1 MLLDFMLSAFFEYH
15 QFEEANGYWCDGIF
29 ISELDPQRTK
39 KHVNDKRRIVTQAWI
54 GKDGQDKYR
63 MIILFG
69 KYSLR
74 RYAKG
79 SSVVDCIPDNKSMD
93 WIEMDFPAMPVEH
106 SAYVMP
112 QLVKSLCCG
121 GIIRAV
127 SKNQTNFLVEIQTEH
142 ALRGLKPDLVQMNK
156 LPDQGVNATAPAAGD
171 DCDIDSRY

>member
-1 MLLDFMLSAFFEYH
+1 MSYDEDDISLLDEFLVHLEFRLSAFFEYH

-79 SSVVDCIPDNKSMD
+79 TSLVDCIPDYKSMD
-93 WIEMDFPAMPVEH
+93 WIEMDIDEKTI
-106 SAYVMP
+106 
-112 QLVKSLCCG
+112 Q
-121 GIIRAV
+121 IR
-127 SKNQTNFLVEIQTEH
+127 
-142 ALRGLKPDLVQMNK
+142 LR
-156 LPDQGVNATAPAAGD
+156 
-171 DCDIDSRY
+171 